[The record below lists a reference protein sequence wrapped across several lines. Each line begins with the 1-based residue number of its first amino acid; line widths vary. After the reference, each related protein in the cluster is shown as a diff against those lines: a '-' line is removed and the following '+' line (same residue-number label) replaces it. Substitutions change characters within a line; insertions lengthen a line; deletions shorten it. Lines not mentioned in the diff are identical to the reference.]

1 MHFRPLDGT
10 ELLSRLHVS
19 PELRGLETTKVFL
32 DGLSYHGSFTV
43 QDGVFLLPNQ
53 SEFQSLGKAGDENG
67 RSEGDKPSDVG
78 DEEDEDLPE
87 GSDESAS
94 DADVPRRDQV
104 VADDMIVQ
112 SSICAGFDCVN
123 GENFGADTLRLKENN
138 LRIHFNDTSNSGS
151 FPTRDWRL
159 VANDQT
165 NGGANYLAIED
176 TDAGTM
182 PFRVL
187 AGAGNNALYVDA
199 QGDVG
204 LGTSTPVL
212 ELQISDGDTP
222 SVRLEQTGSSGWTPQ
237 TWDLAGNETNFFIRD
252 VTNSSA
258 LPFRIRPGAGANAL
272 YIDNGGEIGLGTATP
287 STQLDVVG
295 ANAGVRINNNNAVTE
310 RRTLLEFKNNGGSY
324 VAFTDTSKDPDYTVR
339 WINDQRRFTFDF
351 PEVSVEEFRFY
362 SNGQLIV
369 QTGPNYNLFWLESDG
384 DLLIRGTLYE
394 SQWASKAPRL
404 STVNGS
410 ETLNSLKKLNLF
422 KGKFM
427 PEMPEGAYPDKIA
440 PLAGDFN
447 SLFGVG
453 QSGETLSPAD
463 MSGVALSAIQGLNQV
478 VEAQAVEI
486 ETLKRQLAEMAAV
499 LNELKKDRRTDQ

>member
-1 MHFRPLDGT
+1 
-10 ELLSRLHVS
+10 
-19 PELRGLETTKVFL
+19 
-32 DGLSYHGSFTV
+32 
-43 QDGVFLLPNQ
+43 
-53 SEFQSLGKAGDENG
+53 
-67 RSEGDKPSDVG
+67 
-78 DEEDEDLPE
+78 
-87 GSDESAS
+87 
-94 DADVPRRDQV
+94 
-104 VADDMIVQ
+104 
-112 SSICAGFDCVN
+112 
-123 GENFGADTLRLKENN
+123 
-138 LRIHFNDTSNSGS
+138 
-151 FPTRDWRL
+151 
-159 VANDQT
+159 
-165 NGGANYLAIED
+165 
-176 TDAGTM
+176 
-182 PFRVL
+182 
-187 AGAGNNALYVDA
+187 
-199 QGDVG
+199 
-204 LGTSTPVL
+204 
-212 ELQISDGDTP
+212 
-222 SVRLEQTGSSGWTPQ
+222 
-237 TWDLAGNETNFFIRD
+237 
-252 VTNSSA
+252 
-258 LPFRIRPGAGANAL
+258 
-272 YIDNGGEIGLGTATP
+272 
-287 STQLDVVG
+287 
-295 ANAGVRINNNNAVTE
+295 
-310 RRTLLEFKNNGGSY
+310 LLEFKNNGGSY
-324 VAFTDTSKDPDYTVR
+324 VSFTDTSKDPDYTVR

-351 PEVSVEEFRFY
+351 PEASQEEFRFY